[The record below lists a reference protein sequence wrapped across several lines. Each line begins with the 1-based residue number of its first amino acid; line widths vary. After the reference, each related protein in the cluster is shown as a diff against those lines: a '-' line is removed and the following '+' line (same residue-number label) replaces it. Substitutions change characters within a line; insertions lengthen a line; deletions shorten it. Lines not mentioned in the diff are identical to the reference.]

1 MRAAQGVSRALF
13 VLFLDLSSSMAV
25 KMRVTIKVMNI
36 NQATISMLR

>member
-1 MRAAQGVSRALF
+1 VSRALF